1 LGEGLAASNG
11 EENKM
16 GEPKRCDFAFL
27 FFFSSVFIAFLS
39 PILCGAVTISAGRLR
54 RNPAREVSKM
64 DPFGG
69 SSAGSQIFLP
79 PVGFIAAAVR

>member
-1 LGEGLAASNG
+1 MERKTRWGNRKDVILPFYS
-11 EENKM
+11 
-16 GEPKRCDFAFL
+16 
-27 FFFSSVFIAFLS
+27 FFSSVFIAFLS